1 MDSFLM
7 TRFEFEF
14 ETEQLETLQ
23 VAEHVGRL
31 LRAPHLQNARL

>member
-1 MDSFLM
+1 M